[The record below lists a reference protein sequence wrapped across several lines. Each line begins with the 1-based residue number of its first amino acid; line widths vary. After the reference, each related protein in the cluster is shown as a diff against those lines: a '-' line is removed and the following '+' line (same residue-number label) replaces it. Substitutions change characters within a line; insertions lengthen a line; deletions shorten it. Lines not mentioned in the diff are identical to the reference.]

1 MTLLRPI
8 VVEAARVASG
18 ASLVL
23 KALPPVSAIAKSFVE
38 TVLVMPRRHPVN
50 DSRTDAAKPSSS
62 KGETDHP
69 QRPTVILKNPTA
81 PIAPG
86 LRNDTEPV

>member
-1 MTLLRPI
+1 MLRPI

-23 KALPPVSAIAKSFVE
+23 KALPPISTIAQSFVQSA
-38 TVLVMPRRHPVN
+38 LVMPRRHPVN
-50 DSRTDAAKPSSS
+50 GSRPDAPKPSSP
-62 KGETDHP
+62 KEDIDHA